1 MAVLRALE
9 SCLHGQVHRRYTL
22 YGQNVENQSG
32 DSSPEKTRG
41 ARARSE
47 HGFYGE
53 GSQPNSLATF
63 KLVTNGSGKVWPVDE
78 NGKPLVIYTDN
89 SSIRTQQGFQRIRE
103 RFKLLDSTRKILK
116 GERTQHCFF
125 NRVDKNDGVGVM
137 FNKARKK
144 ANYSN
149 IMRCANAWGCP
160 VCAAIISEHRK
171 CEVKDAMDWWKAQ
184 GGSVLLLTL
193 TVPHYSHTDIKQLKK
208 DLKKAYSKF
217 FKGVRASKDM
227 FAKWQIE
234 HYISCFEITHGENGF
249 HPHYHILLF
258 IPYAVGIGSHIGME
272 QDMYAVWKDCCTK
285 SGLDEPSQKHGLHLQ
300 AGDDASNYVAKWG
313 LEHEMTKGHVKKGK
327 KESRTPFDILRSYDE
342 SGDEKEANLFRLYY
356 FAFKGTRQLNWS
368 KGLKKLSSNGQE
380 EKTDQEI
387 VDDTDNVAEMLF
399 KLDIE
404 MWNAVRKQGKQG
416 ELLIAVTEDQTLKK
430 PLELIRQCLTNQG
443 LLVNT

>member
-1 MAVLRALE
+1 MYGNNDISQIGSAQGRGVGATTSDEPMALP
-9 SCLHGQVHRRYTL
+9 QY
-22 YGQNVENQSG
+22 
-32 DSSPEKTRG
+32 
-41 ARARSE
+41 
-47 HGFYGE
+47 
-53 GSQPNSLATF
+53 

-78 NGKPLVIYTDN
+78 NGGRLVIYTDN
-89 SSIRTQQGFQRIRE
+89 SSILVQQGFQRLRD
-103 RFKLLDSTRKILK
+103 RFKLLNKVRKILK

-125 NRVDKNDGVGVM
+125 NRVDRNDGVGVM
-137 FNKARKK
+137 FNKSRNK

-171 CEVKDAMDWWKAQ
+171 NEVKEAMDWWKAQ

-217 FKGVRASKDM
+217 FKGVRASQNL
-227 FAKWQIE
+227 FSKWMIE

-258 IPYAVGIGSHIGME
+258 VPYAVGIGSHIGME

-285 SGLDEPSQKHGLHLQ
+285 SGLDEPSEKHGLHLQ
-300 AGDDASNYVAKWG
+300 AGNDAANYVAKWG

-327 KESRTPFDILRSYDE
+327 KESRTPFDILRSYQE
-342 SGDEKEANLFRLYY
+342 SGDETEAKLFRLYY
-356 FAFKGTRQLNWS
+356 FAFKGQRQLNWS
-368 KGLKKLSSNGQE
+368 KGLKKLSSKGQE

-404 MWNAVRKQGKQG
+404 IWHAIRQQGKQG
-416 ELLIAVTEDQTLKK
+416 ELLVAVAEDQTLKK
-430 PLELIRQCLTNQG
+430 PIELIRQCLVENGQ
-443 LLVNT
+443 LRE

>member
-1 MAVLRALE
+1 LYNQNTLNQIERKALNAE
-9 SCLHGQVHRRYTL
+9 ERNGAEVRTC
-22 YGQNVENQSG
+22 EAQSA
-32 DSSPEKTRG
+32 TYCT
-41 ARARSE
+41 A
-47 HGFYGE
+47 GE
-53 GSQPNSLATF
+53 
-63 KLVTNGSGKVWPVDE
+63 
-78 NGKPLVIYTDN
+78 LVIYTDN

-217 FKGVRASKDM
+217 FKGVRASQNL
-227 FAKWQIE
+227 FSKWMIE

-249 HPHYHILLF
+249 HPHYHVLLF
-258 IPYAVGIGSHIGME
+258 VPYAVGIRSHIGME

-285 SGLDEPSQKHGLHLQ
+285 SGLDEPSEKHGLHLQ
-300 AGDDASNYVAKWG
+300 AGNDAANYVAKWG

-443 LLVNT
+443 LLVNM

>member
-1 MAVLRALE
+1 MYNQNTLNQIERKALNAE
-9 SCLHGQVHRRYTL
+9 ERNGAEVRSHKHNAPRTAPQA
-22 YGQNVENQSG
+22 NFK
-32 DSSPEKTRG
+32 SS
-41 ARARSE
+41 S
-47 HGFYGE
+47 
-53 GSQPNSLATF
+53 
-63 KLVTNGSGKVWPVDE
+63 
-78 NGKPLVIYTDN
+78 LVIYTDN
-89 SSIRTQQGFQRIRE
+89 SANLTQQGFQRTRE
-103 RFKLLDSTRKILK
+103 RFKLLDSARKVLK

-149 IMRCANAWGCP
+149 IMRCANSWGCP

-258 IPYAVGIGSHIGME
+258 VPYAVGIGSHIGME

-327 KESRTPFDILRSYDE
+327 KESRTPFDILRSYE
-342 SGDEKEANLFRLYY
+342 QSGDEKEANLFRLYY

-368 KGLKKLSSNGQE
+368 KALKKLSSKGQE

-404 MWNAVRKQGKQG
+404 MWNAVRQQGKQG
-416 ELLIAVTEDQTLKK
+416 ELLISVTEDQTLKK
-430 PLELIRQCLTNQG
+430 PMELIRQCLTNQG
-443 LLVNT
+443 LLVNP

>member
-1 MAVLRALE
+1 M
-9 SCLHGQVHRRYTL
+9 
-22 YGQNVENQSG
+22 YGNNIVSQSG
-32 DSSPEKTRG
+32 AQGGS
-41 ARARSE
+41 ARA
-47 HGFYGE
+47 GGE
-53 GSQPNSLATF
+53 GASTSDRRESAFHALPYV
-63 KLVTNGSGKVWPVDE
+63 KLVTNGNGKVWPVDE

-89 SSIRTQQGFQRIRE
+89 SAIRTQQGFQRIRE

-171 CEVKDAMDWWKAQ
+171 CEVKDAMNWWKAQ

-217 FKGVRASKDM
+217 FKGVRASQNL
-227 FAKWQIE
+227 FSKWMIE

-258 IPYAVGIGSHIGME
+258 VPYAVGIGSHIGME

-285 SGLDEPSQKHGLHLQ
+285 SGLDEPSEKHGLHLQ
-300 AGDDASNYVAKWG
+300 AGNDAANYVAKWG

-327 KESRTPFDILRSYDE
+327 KESRTPFDILRSYQE
-342 SGDEKEANLFRLYY
+342 SGDETEAKLFRLYY
-356 FAFKGTRQLNWS
+356 FAFKGQRQLNWS
-368 KGLKKLSSNGQE
+368 KGLKKLSSKGQE

-404 MWNAVRKQGKQG
+404 IWHAIRQQGKQG
-416 ELLIAVTEDQTLKK
+416 ELLVAVVEDQTLKK
-430 PLELIRQCLTNQG
+430 PIELIRQCLVENGQ
-443 LLVNT
+443 LRE

>member
-1 MAVLRALE
+1 MTAITRALNPE
-9 SCLHGQVHRRYTL
+9 MYDQVHRRITL
-22 YGQNVENQSG
+22 YDQNTLNQIERKALNAEERNG
-32 DSSPEKTRG
+32 AEVRRKERNAPRTAPQANLKSS
-41 ARARSE
+41 
-47 HGFYGE
+47 
-53 GSQPNSLATF
+53 SLV
-63 KLVTNGSGKVWPVDE
+63 K
-78 NGKPLVIYTDN
+78 YTDN
-89 SSIRTQQGFQRIRE
+89 SSILVQQGFQRLRD
-103 RFKLLDSTRKILK
+103 RFKLLNKVRKILK

-125 NRVDKNDGVGVM
+125 NRVDRNDGVGVM
-137 FNKARKK
+137 FNKSRNK

-171 CEVKDAMDWWKAQ
+171 NEVKEAMDWWKAQ

-217 FKGVRASKDM
+217 FKGVRASQNL
-227 FAKWQIE
+227 FSKWMIE

-258 IPYAVGIGSHIGME
+258 VPYAVGIGSHIGME

-285 SGLDEPSQKHGLHLQ
+285 SGLDEPSEKHGLHLQ
-300 AGDDASNYVAKWG
+300 AGNDAANYVAKWG

-327 KESRTPFDILRSYDE
+327 KESRTPFDILRSYQE
-342 SGDEKEANLFRLYY
+342 SGDETEAKLFRLYY
-356 FAFKGTRQLNWS
+356 FAFKGQRQLNWS
-368 KGLKKLSSNGQE
+368 KGLKKLSSKGQE

-404 MWNAVRKQGKQG
+404 IWHAIRQQGKQG
-416 ELLIAVTEDQTLKK
+416 ELLVAVVEDQTLKK
-430 PLELIRQCLTNQG
+430 PIELIRQCLVENGQ
-443 LLVNT
+443 LRE

>member
-1 MAVLRALE
+1 
-9 SCLHGQVHRRYTL
+9 
-22 YGQNVENQSG
+22 
-32 DSSPEKTRG
+32 
-41 ARARSE
+41 
-47 HGFYGE
+47 
-53 GSQPNSLATF
+53 
-63 KLVTNGSGKVWPVDE
+63 
-78 NGKPLVIYTDN
+78 
-89 SSIRTQQGFQRIRE
+89 
-103 RFKLLDSTRKILK
+103 
-116 GERTQHCFF
+116 
-125 NRVDKNDGVGVM
+125 M

-171 CEVKDAMDWWKAQ
+171 CEVKEAMDWWKSQ

-217 FKGVRASKDM
+217 FKGVRASQNL
-227 FAKWQIE
+227 FSKWMIE

-249 HPHYHILLF
+249 HPHYHVLLF
-258 IPYAVGIGSHIGME
+258 VPYSVGIGSHIGME
-272 QDMYAVWKDCCTK
+272 EDMYAVWKDCCTK
-285 SGLDEPSQKHGLHLQ
+285 SGLDEPSKKHGLHLQ
-300 AGDDASNYVAKWG
+300 AGNEAGNYVSKWG

-443 LLVNT
+443 LLVNM